1 MQEIVETGG
10 DNLRMKDIHVTDF
23 PRSAQISDPPGKV
36 ITRESSRSATS
47 YGWFIA
53 GVSTW
58 FTAIGMQGVLFSWL
72 VVSVLHAE
80 AKWVGIA
87 QSALML
93 PAVVLLLIGGAIAD
107 RYDRRNLLIALHL
120 IATLL
125 SASLVFVVASD
136 NLSLSMLFVYAFG
149 MGSVQAFVMP
159 ARDALLSEVAGPNLM
174 RAVAG
179 LTLAQWGTQALGA
192 LVAGAARWI
201 GTVPALGLH
210 ALILLSGV
218 PTLGRLP
225 SLPRQH
231 TSQRHLH
238 FTDVAAGVREVLHS
252 PPLLSAFLLVTAVG
266 TLFIGP
272 FLVVFPILVRDY
284 YGGDVSQLALL
295 NMAFPTGTILGSLA
309 LLWRGR
315 MRRKGL
321 AQLLALLSGAGC
333 LGAVSLGLPL
343 WGTLV
348 AICVWGIGAAIVSNA
363 GRTLFQEQA
372 PPSHRARVLS
382 VYMFGF
388 MGAAGVIGAPL
399 SGVLVQ
405 RIGPLATCTV
415 ASSVMVAVVLYTFV
429 FTKVARIE

>member
-1 MQEIVETGG
+1 MR
-10 DNLRMKDIHVTDF
+10 NLHVTD
-23 PRSAQISDPPGKV
+23 
-36 ITRESSRSATS
+36 SSRSVPVRDTPTDAIALESNRSAAS

-53 GVSTW
+53 SVSAW
-58 FTAIGMQGVLFSWL
+58 FTAIGMQNVLFSWL
-72 VVSVLHAE
+72 VVGVLHAE

-93 PAVVLLLIGGAIAD
+93 PSVVFLLLGGAIAD
-107 RYDRRNLLIALHL
+107 RYDRRNLLIVLHL
-120 IATLL
+120 LATLL

-136 NLSLSMLFVYAFG
+136 KLSLLVLLTYALG

-159 ARDALLSEVAGPNLM
+159 ARDALLSEVTGPNLM

-218 PTLGRLP
+218 PTLRQLP
-225 SLPRQH
+225 SIPKQKVP
-231 TSQRHLH
+231 QRHLH
-238 FTDVAAGVREVLHS
+238 FTDIAEGIREVLHS

-272 FLVVFPILVRDY
+272 FMVVFPILVRDY

-295 NMAFPTGTILGSLA
+295 NMAFPVGTILGSLV

-321 AQLLALLSGAGC
+321 AQLLALVSGAGC
-333 LGAVSLGLPL
+333 LGVVSLGLPL
-343 WGTLV
+343 WGTFV
-348 AICVWGIGAAIVSNA
+348 AVCGWGMGAAIFTNA

-388 MGAAGVIGAPL
+388 MGAAGVVGAPL

-405 RIGPLATCTV
+405 HLGPLATCAV
-415 ASSVMVAVVLYTFV
+415 ASIAMVAVVLCTFL
-429 FTKVARIE
+429 FTEVARVE